1 MHTLALTVTIKA
13 DRAVK
18 AKFEVNSQ
26 ETNSGD
32 NPHAA
37 NLTASYTEVTQKLIY
52 KELSHTNLL
61 IIETDGK
68 PEHLA
73 ISSISLKIV

>member
-1 MHTLALTVTIKA
+1 M
-13 DRAVK
+13 R

-37 NLTASYTEVTQKLIY
+37 NLTASYTEVTQQLIY

-61 IIETDGK
+61 VIETEGK
-68 PEHLA
+68 PKHLA

>member
-1 MHTLALTVTIKA
+1 M
-13 DRAVK
+13 R

-61 IIETDGK
+61 IIETEGK
-68 PEHLA
+68 PEHIA
-73 ISSISLKIV
+73 ISSIMLKIV

>member
-1 MHTLALTVTIKA
+1 MALTVSIKA
-13 DRAVK
+13 DRAVQ
-18 AKFEVNSQ
+18 AKFEVNSS
-26 ETNSGD
+26 ESNSSD

-37 NLTASYTEVTQKLIY
+37 NLTASYEEVTQKLIY

-61 IIETDGK
+61 VIKTEGK
-68 PEHLA
+68 PKFII